1 MIFLTLVREALS
13 ALWANRLRSVLTIIG
28 MVMGVTSVTTVVS
41 TVEGMQKN
49 MVQTFESMGPNT
61 FMVSRIGFAI
71 DMKQYL
77 ERLKRKK
84 LNRHLI
90 DPIREGCPDCE
101 DIGAEGYASDHLK
114 YGPAGMSWVQI
125 TGETP
130 NMLAL
135 REKDVAEGRYFSWE
149 DDHRHRKVAF
159 IGGLVKEKL
168 FPNEDPIGK
177 RIRIGPNEFTVIG
190 VAETVGGLFGDE
202 ADEFVS
208 IPLATHQ
215 TLYPKP
221 GNPVN
226 LVVKASSME
235 RREQAMDQVRVVLR
249 TIRRV
254 DYEKPDDFE
263 IFTPDAILSFIN
275 NITRAFRVLL
285 VSLPLL
291 SIVIGGI
298 VIMNIMMISVTER
311 TREIGIRK
319 SIGARRAHVLAQFL
333 YESLILSLIGGLLG
347 AAFGIFLGQTILTS
361 VMDIHVS
368 ATALGLALGFGI
380 STGVGLFFGI
390 YPAWKAS
397 RLDPIK
403 ALAYE

>member
-1 MIFLTLVREALS
+1 MVFLALMKES
-13 ALWANRLRSVLTIIG
+13 LAALWANRLRSSLTIIG
-28 MVMGVTSVTTVVS
+28 MVLGVTSVTTIVS
-41 TVEGMQKN
+41 TVEGMQKD
-49 MVQTFESMGPNT
+49 MVRAFESMGPNT
-61 FMVSRIGFAI
+61 FMVSRIGFAV

-77 ERLKRKK
+77 ERLRRKK
-84 LNRHLI
+84 LTRGLI
-90 DPIREGCPDCE
+90 DPIREGCPDCAE
-101 DIGAEGYASDHLK
+101 IGAEGYGSDHLK
-114 YGPAGMSWVQI
+114 YGSARMSWVQI

-130 NMLAL
+130 NMLAI
-135 REKDVAEGRYFSWE
+135 REKDVAEGRYLSWE
-149 DDHRHRKVAF
+149 DDYRRGKVAF
-159 IGGLVKEKL
+159 IGAVVQEKL

-177 RIRIGPNEFTVIG
+177 KIRIGANEFTVIG
-190 VAETVGGLFGDE
+190 VAEKLGGLFGSD

-208 IPLATHQ
+208 IPLSTHQ
-215 TLYPKP
+215 IFYPRP

-226 LVVKASSME
+226 LVIRASSLE
-235 RREQAMDQVRVVLR
+235 RREQAMDQVRVILR

-254 DYEKPDDFE
+254 DYEKDDDFE

-319 SIGARRAHVLAQFL
+319 SIGARRVHIIAQFL
-333 YESLILSLIGGLLG
+333 YESLLLSLIGGLLG
-347 AAFGIFLGQTILTS
+347 AVFGILLGNTILS
-361 VMDIHVS
+361 SLLSIHVS

-380 STGVGLFFGI
+380 STSVGLFFGI
-390 YPAWKAS
+390 YPALKAA

-403 ALAYE
+403 ALSYE

>member
-1 MIFLTLVREALS
+1 MILLSLIKEAFS
-13 ALWANRLRSVLTIIG
+13 ALWVNRLRSVLTIVG
-28 MVMGVTSVTTVVS
+28 MVMGVTSVIAIVS

-61 FMVSRIGFAI
+61 FMVSRIGFAV

-90 DPIREGCPDCE
+90 DPLREGCPDCE

-114 YGPAGMSWVQI
+114 YGAQGMSWVQV

-130 NMLAL
+130 NMLAI
-135 REKDVAEGRYFSWE
+135 REKDVVEGRYFSWE
-149 DDHRHRKVAF
+149 DDHRRAKVAF
-159 IGGLVKEKL
+159 IGGKVKDKL

-177 RIRIGPNEFTVIG
+177 RIRIGPKEFTVIG
-190 VAETVGGLFGDE
+190 VAESVGGLFGDE

-215 TLYPKP
+215 SLYPKP

-226 LVVKASSME
+226 LVIRAASME
-235 RREQAMDQVRVVLR
+235 SRERAMDQVRVVLR

-275 NITRAFRVLL
+275 NITRAFRVLV

-298 VIMNIMMISVTER
+298 VIMNIMMISVSER

-319 SIGARRAHVLAQFL
+319 SIGARRRHVLLQFL
-333 YESLILSLIGGLLG
+333 YESLILSLVGGLLG
-347 AAFGIFLGQTILTS
+347 ATFGILLGRTVLTS
-361 VMDIHVS
+361 LLDIHVS
-368 ATALGLALGFGI
+368 ATALGLILGLGI

-403 ALAYE
+403 ALSYE

>member
-1 MIFLTLVREALS
+1 MVFLALIKES
-13 ALWANRLRSVLTIIG
+13 LAALWANRLRSFLTILG
-28 MVMGVTSVTTVVS
+28 MVLGVTSVTTIVS
-41 TVEGMQKN
+41 TVEGVQKD
-49 MVQTFESMGPNT
+49 MVRAFDSMGPNT

-77 ERLKRKK
+77 ERLRRKK
-84 LNRHLI
+84 LNRGLI
-90 DPIREGCPDCE
+90 DPIREGCPDCAE
-101 DIGAEGYASDHLK
+101 IGAEGYGSDHLK
-114 YGPAGMSWVQI
+114 YGSANLSWVQI

-130 NMLAL
+130 NMLAI
-135 REKDVAEGRYFSWE
+135 REKDVAEGRYLSWE
-149 DDHRHRKVAF
+149 DDYRRGKVAF
-159 IGGLVKEKL
+159 IGAIVQEKL

-177 RIRIGPNEFTVIG
+177 RMRIGANEFTVIG
-190 VAETVGGLFGDE
+190 VAEKLGGLFGSD

-208 IPLATHQ
+208 IPLSTHQ
-215 TLYPKP
+215 ILYPKP

-226 LVVKASSME
+226 LVIRASSLE
-235 RREQAMDQVRVVLR
+235 RREEAMDQVRVILR

-254 DYEKPDDFE
+254 DYEKDDDFE

-319 SIGARRAHVLAQFL
+319 SIGARRAHIVAQFL
-333 YESLILSLIGGLLG
+333 YESLLLSLIGGLLG
-347 AAFGIFLGQTILTS
+347 AALGIVLGNTILTS
-361 VMDIHVS
+361 LLDIHVS
-368 ATALGLALGFGI
+368 ATALGLALGLGI

-390 YPAWKAS
+390 YPAIKAS
-397 RLDPIK
+397 RMDPIK
-403 ALAYE
+403 ALSYE

>member
-1 MIFLTLVREALS
+1 MVFLTLVKESLA
-13 ALWANRLRSVLTIIG
+13 ALWANRLRSFLTIIG
-28 MVMGVTSVTTVVS
+28 MVMGVTSVTAIVS

-49 MVQTFESMGPNT
+49 MVDTFESMGPNT
-61 FMVSRIGFAI
+61 FMVSRIGFAV

-77 ERLKRKK
+77 ERLRRKK
-84 LNRHLI
+84 LQRGLI
-90 DPIREGCPDCE
+90 EPLQEGCPDCE
-101 DIGAEGYASDHLK
+101 AIGAEGYWTDHLK
-114 YGPAGMSWVQI
+114 YGSARMNWVQI

-130 NMLAL
+130 NMLAI

-149 DDHRHRKVAF
+149 DDYRRRKVAF
-159 IGGLVKEKL
+159 IGGEVKEKL

-177 RIRIGPNEFTVIG
+177 RIRIGANEFTVVG
-190 VAETVGGLFGDE
+190 VAESVGGLFGGE

-215 TLYPKP
+215 SLYPKR

-226 LVVKASSME
+226 LVVKAVSLE
-235 RREQAMDQVRVVLR
+235 RREQAMDEIRVVLR

-319 SIGARRAHVLAQFL
+319 SIGARRGHVLVQFL
-333 YESLILSLIGGLLG
+333 YESLILSLVGGLLG
-347 AAFGIFLGQTILTS
+347 AGLGIFLGQTLLTS

-368 ATALGLALGFGI
+368 ATALGLSLGFGI
-380 STGVGLFFGI
+380 STAVGLFFGI

-403 ALAYE
+403 ALSYE

>member
-1 MIFLTLVREALS
+1 MIFLALLKES
-13 ALWANRLRSVLTIIG
+13 IAALWSNRLRSALTILG
-28 MVMGVTSVTTVVS
+28 MIMGVTSVTAIVS
-41 TVEGMQKN
+41 TVEGMQKD
-49 MVQTFESMGPNT
+49 MVQAFQSMGPNT

-71 DMKQYL
+71 DMRQYL
-77 ERLKRKK
+77 ERLRRKK

-90 DPIREGCPDCE
+90 QPLKDGCPDCE
-101 DIGAEGYASDHLK
+101 DIGAESYASDHLK
-114 YGPAGMSWVQI
+114 YGAAGMSWVQV

-130 NMLAL
+130 NLLAI
-135 REKDVAEGRYFSWE
+135 RENDVAEGRYFSWE
-149 DDHRHRKVAF
+149 DDYRRRRVAF
-159 IGGLVKEKL
+159 IGGVVKEKL
-168 FPNEDPIGK
+168 FPNEDPIDK
-177 RIRIGPNEFTVIG
+177 KIRVGGSEFTVIG
-190 VAETVGGLFGDE
+190 VAKTIGGLFGSE

-215 TLYPKP
+215 SLYPKP

-226 LVVKASSME
+226 LIVKAASLE
-235 RREQAMDQVRVVLR
+235 RREHAMDEVRVVLR

-254 DYEKPDDFE
+254 DYEKDDDFE

-275 NITRAFRVLL
+275 NITQAFRVLL

-319 SIGARRAHVLAQFL
+319 SIGARKRHVLAQFL
-333 YESLILSLIGGLLG
+333 YESLILSFVGGLIG
-347 AAFGIFLGQTILTS
+347 ATAGIMLGQLILTS
-361 VMDIHVS
+361 VMDVHVS
-368 ATALGLALGFGI
+368 ATGLGLALGFGI

-390 YPAWKAS
+390 YPAMKAA

-403 ALAYE
+403 ALSYE

>member
-1 MIFLTLVREALS
+1 MVLLSLIKEAFS
-13 ALWANRLRSVLTIIG
+13 ALWVNRLRSVLTIVG
-28 MVMGVTSVTTVVS
+28 MVMGVTSVIAIVS

-61 FMVSRIGFAI
+61 FMVSRIGFAV

-90 DPIREGCPDCE
+90 DPLREGCPDCE

-114 YGPAGMSWVQI
+114 YGAQGMSWVQV

-130 NMLAL
+130 NMLAI
-135 REKDVAEGRYFSWE
+135 REKDVVEGRYFSWE
-149 DDHRHRKVAF
+149 DDHRRAKVAF
-159 IGGLVKEKL
+159 IGGKVKDKL

-177 RIRIGPNEFTVIG
+177 RIRVGPNEFTVIG
-190 VAETVGGLFGDE
+190 VAESVGGLFGDE

-215 TLYPKP
+215 SLYPKP

-226 LVVKASSME
+226 LVIRAASME
-235 RREQAMDQVRVVLR
+235 SRERAMDQVRVVLR

-275 NITRAFRVLL
+275 NITRAFRVLV

-319 SIGARRAHVLAQFL
+319 SIGARRRHVLLQFL
-333 YESLILSLIGGLLG
+333 YESLILSLVGGLLG
-347 AAFGIFLGQTILTS
+347 ATFGILLGRTVLTS
-361 VMDIHVS
+361 LLDIHVS
-368 ATALGLALGFGI
+368 ATALGLILGLGI

-403 ALAYE
+403 ALSYE